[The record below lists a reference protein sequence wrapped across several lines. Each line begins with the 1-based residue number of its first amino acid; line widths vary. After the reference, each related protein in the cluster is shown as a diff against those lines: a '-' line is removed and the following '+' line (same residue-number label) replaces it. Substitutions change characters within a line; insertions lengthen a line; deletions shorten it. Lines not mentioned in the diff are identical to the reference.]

1 VKTPNDPTTIAS
13 ARERFAGVDE
23 PTATDQTLAAW
34 ILAKDYERIRQ
45 ERDELRA
52 ALQGLLAVIV
62 DTDQRPQPSSMR
74 MVAIVSGRP
83 EFDAIDAARAA
94 IAKAKGDT
102 L

>member
-1 VKTPNDPTTIAS
+1 VKTPNDPTTIAKS
-13 ARERFAGVDE
+13 REIIAGVDV
-23 PTATDQTLAAW
+23 PTTTSQTLAAW
-34 ILAKDYERIRQ
+34 ILAKDYERLAA

-74 MVAIVSGRP
+74 MLAIVSGRP

-94 IAKAKGDT
+94 LSHGAT
-102 L
+102 Q

>member
-52 ALQGLLAVIV
+52 ACELLVRSEDADDYGAACVLYADAV
-62 DTDQRPQPSSMR
+62 S
-74 MVAIVSGRP
+74 
-83 EFDAIDAARAA
+83 AARDALS
-94 IAKAKGDT
+94 KGADQ
-102 L
+102 